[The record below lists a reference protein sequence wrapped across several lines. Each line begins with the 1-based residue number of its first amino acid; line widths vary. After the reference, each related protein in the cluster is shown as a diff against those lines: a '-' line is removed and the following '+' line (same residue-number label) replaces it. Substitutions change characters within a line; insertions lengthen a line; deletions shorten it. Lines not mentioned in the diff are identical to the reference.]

1 MTEKRLVE
9 LKSSLDFSSLDAG
22 SANLQ
27 AFYRLVD
34 ERLYRLKIWKP
45 SPLVMRVPVRTQE
58 SVATTSR
65 RSLSA
70 NITTFSHVRL
80 PVMNSIESV
89 YRISRSLLDKEA
101 LETPD

>member
-1 MTEKRLVE
+1 MTEKSVLVE
-9 LKSSLDFSSLDAG
+9 LKGSLDFSGLDAR
-22 SANLQ
+22 STNLHP
-27 AFYRLVD
+27 FDGLVD

-58 SVATTSR
+58 GIATTSR

-80 PVMNSIESV
+80 PVMNS
-89 YRISRSLLDKEA
+89 KEWCTEFLA
-101 LETPD
+101 VP